1 MVNSAVFSPDGSR
14 VVTASRDKTARLW
27 DAKTGAA
34 LATLSGH
41 TDVVNSA
48 VFSPD
53 GGRVVTGSHGQ
64 HRATVGRRDRR
75 GCLQRSRGHAGAINK
90 CGVQP

>member
-48 VFSPD
+48 VFSSD
-53 GGRVVTGSHGQ
+53 GSRVVTGSHDSTA
-64 HRATVGRRDRR
+64 RLWDATTGAA
-75 GCLQRSRGHAGAINK
+75 LATLSGHAGL
-90 CGVQP
+90 VT